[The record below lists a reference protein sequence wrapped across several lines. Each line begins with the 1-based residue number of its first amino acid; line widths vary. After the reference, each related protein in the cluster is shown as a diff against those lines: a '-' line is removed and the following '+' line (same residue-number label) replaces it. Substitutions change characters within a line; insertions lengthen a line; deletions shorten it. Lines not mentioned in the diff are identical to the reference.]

1 MFMRHDYL
9 SEHPRVFRSM
19 TGLAVSEFDQ
29 LAVGVVPYY
38 ETTEQERLAR
48 PDRIRAPGAGH
59 PFELDY
65 RDSLLL
71 AVIWLRQY
79 PTNEVLG
86 YFFGV
91 SEPTARRTVKRM
103 LPALE
108 AAGRATFR
116 WPNRKQGR
124 DLPEILEDCPE
135 LAVVI
140 DTFEQRIRRP
150 KDKEK
155 ADDHY
160 SGKKKQITRKTQV
173 CVGWDGHICHASES
187 VPGPTADITLLKD
200 TGVLNELPEGVGGWG
215 DAAYQGI
222 RDLHP
227 QGLGA
232 HPRKKP
238 RGKPRPPE
246 DKAYNTALSRERIIV
261 EHRIGHIRHF
271 QSIQQM
277 YRQNL
282 DYHTPTII
290 SVIGIVNRRREWRAA
305 MA

>member
-1 MFMRHDYL
+1 M
-9 SEHPRVFRSM
+9 
-19 TGLAVSEFDQ
+19 
-29 LAVGVVPYY
+29 
-38 ETTEQERLAR
+38 
-48 PDRIRAPGAGH
+48 
-59 PFELDY
+59 
-65 RDSLLL
+65 
-71 AVIWLRQY
+71 
-79 PTNEVLG
+79 LG

-173 CVGWDGHICHASES
+173 CVGWDGHICHASGS
-187 VPGPTADITLLKD
+187 VAGPTADITLLKD

-215 DAAYQGI
+215 DSAYQGI

-246 DKAYNTALSRERIIV
+246 DKAYNTALSRKRIIV
-261 EHRIGHIRHF
+261 EHRIGHVRHF
-271 QSIQQM
+271 QSTQQM
-277 YRQNL
+277 YRQDL
-282 DYHTPTII
+282 DYHTPTTI

>member
-1 MFMRHDYL
+1 VVHR
-9 SEHPRVFRSM
+9 P
-19 TGLAVSEFDQ
+19 
-29 LAVGVVPYY
+29 VGKLRTNIGST
-38 ETTEQERLAR
+38 ETTERDRLSR
-48 PDRIRAPGAGH
+48 PDRIREPGAGH

-71 AVIWLRQY
+71 TVIWLRQY

-150 KDKEK
+150 KDKGK

-173 CVGWDGHICHASES
+173 CVGWDGHICHASGS

-200 TGVLNELPEGVGGWG
+200 TGVLNKLPEGVGGWG
-215 DAAYQGI
+215 DSAYQGI

-246 DKAYNTALSRERIIV
+246 DKAYNTALSRKRIIV
-261 EHRIGHIRHF
+261 EHRIGHVRHF
-271 QSIQQM
+271 QSTQQM
-277 YRQNL
+277 YRQDL
-282 DYHTPTII
+282 DYHTPTTI